1 MRALLYLVA
10 TAAAAFCACSKDP
23 YSNLDSPRQF
33 FSKHKIGTG
42 HDYGVIKFGN
52 PEDHVLTVHGFG
64 DDGAACYEIADAL
77 NANACKETHG
87 EPCLNPY
94 SCDALN

>member
-1 MRALLYLVA
+1 LRQRLLPFVPVLRIRIQ
-10 TAAAAFCACSKDP
+10 TLIP
-23 YSNLDSPRQF
+23 QF